1 MCSQVNLWDPIFLFL
16 PGQPVNDVLNR
27 KFIGSNLSQL
37 IFFCLF
43 QSKCILSYKYC
54 LILLRKIITGF
65 VTLITGEPVDQVE
78 NKKICMPQIYLAT
91 HNRKPFVDICYG
103 LREKRLRRVVLVKK
117 KLPNL

>member
-1 MCSQVNLWDPIFLFL
+1 MPNNFSLKTTP
-16 PGQPVNDVLNR
+16 
-27 KFIGSNLSQL
+27 
-37 IFFCLF
+37 
-43 QSKCILSYKYC
+43 KCILSYKYC

-117 KLPNL
+117 KLPYQKSWGNTEEKVGRRQPDILKF

>member
-1 MCSQVNLWDPIFLFL
+1 MPNNFSLKTTP
-16 PGQPVNDVLNR
+16 
-27 KFIGSNLSQL
+27 
-37 IFFCLF
+37 
-43 QSKCILSYKYC
+43 KCILSYKYC

-117 KLPNL
+117 KLHSKKPFVDISYGHREK

>member
-1 MCSQVNLWDPIFLFL
+1 MPNNFSLKTTP
-16 PGQPVNDVLNR
+16 
-27 KFIGSNLSQL
+27 
-37 IFFCLF
+37 
-43 QSKCILSYKYC
+43 KCILSYKYC

-103 LREKRLRRVVLVKK
+103 LREKRLRRVVPVKK
-117 KLPNL
+117 KATLMKKLI